1 LLCSIAGASEAKER
15 AALHGSGGAAAI
27 KVKADAA
34 RGGMTNNKNDPLS
47 LLCSVGGA
55 PRRASPNHHA
65 RRATFCIFIFL
76 PCRGSGTR
84 RVRTNF
90 LMLNS

>member
-1 LLCSIAGASEAKER
+1 VRAKRRSGR
-15 AALHGSGGAAAI
+15 AFPLHGSGGAAAI

-47 LLCSVGGA
+47 LLCSVGSA
-55 PRRASPNHHA
+55 ARTTKPYTTMHA
-65 RRATFCIFIFL
+65 ALHFMFSSRLAALEPDEEAREC
-76 PCRGSGTR
+76 
-84 RVRTNF
+84 TNF